1 MKLETAVIKTKI
13 MIPRRRSEVL
23 SRPRLLAFLE
33 DILDVR
39 LLILAA
45 PAGYGKTS
53 LLVDYAYHTQLP
65 VCWYSLDALD
75 TDPQRF
81 IAHFISALQ
90 IRFPKFGKLAFS
102 ALSEFNEENLN
113 LDPIIAAIVNDAFEN
128 ITEHFVFI
136 IDDYHLL
143 RDNKIIESF
152 LNRIVQEMAE
162 NCHFIIASRILLTL
176 PDLSLLVAHNQVAGL
191 SFEELAFSAEEVKQL
206 ILANYHQV
214 ITDERA
220 NELVS
225 QTEGWITGLL
235 LSTQL
240 SQKGN
245 EERMRLAKV
254 SGIGVYEYLAQ
265 QVFDRQPEEVKRFLL
280 RTSLLEEFD
289 ATLCSQV
296 IGKALDLGRY
306 PWHEKLDQILHDNLF
321 ILSVGEDT
329 LFLRYH
335 HLFRDFLQNRMR
347 LEYPEETAR
356 IEKMLAHYYSE
367 HHQWEQAYAIY
378 RRIGEHKELLELI
391 HDAGLSMI
399 TQGKVIT
406 LAKWF
411 DEIDEVELVA
421 LPELLSIK
429 ATIALIR
436 GDVEGSLRLLNQAV
450 TGLRV
455 PGKEVDLTRSLNRR
469 SMVNNHLGKYTEA
482 LHDADE
488 SIEITE
494 DEKGMEVNRAEAF
507 RMRGLCLFQQGDLL
521 GALDSL
527 IKSRDLFVTFGNE
540 EDVGEVLMEMG
551 LAQRRLGNFE
561 NAEKAYEEAL
571 TQWHSSGNALLQ
583 SHVLNN
589 LGYLQNLRSQY
600 EQASLSFEKA
610 LQYARLAAYPR
621 GEGFYLISL
630 GDLYRDLRAL
640 NEAEQAYQM
649 AEKIVEETHDSSMEI
664 YLALSNAILSRYAGK
679 YVRTTEIMQNAK
691 ALVEREG
698 SKYENDLWRLEFS
711 ILQLAQK
718 NTAGQLD
725 ELNQLQNTFERQG
738 NITDAYR
745 TNLLIAVCLFIEEK
759 WAAGRGIIQEIQE
772 SRIREAAS
780 NLLMQI
786 CLEFA
791 DVFHAAAQHL
801 IGLEPLL
808 DLIQESTTFERKIP
822 EIRRLLKRQNTV
834 IQFTSFQVTIRALGK
849 MQVKVGDHIVNTSD
863 WKSTTARDLFFF
875 LLAHPN
881 GATKEEIGE
890 VFWPDSTP
898 EELRLRFKNTVYRL
912 RRAVGNEVVTF
923 ADEIYQFNHS
933 IDYDYDVE
941 RFQREFALAQT
952 SEDTEAEIKHF
963 KAGAA
968 LYQGPFL
975 AKINQSWV
983 LTQREQF
990 EHQFIEGSLKLA
1002 NLLMQQGHNNSA
1014 LQYCK
1019 RVLDQDSCN
1028 EAAYR
1033 LIMLTYAAM
1042 EDRAAVKKTFETC
1055 RITLENELG
1064 IEPNETTRNLLET
1077 LLS

>member
-90 IRFPKFGKLAFS
+90 IRFPKFGQLAFS

-128 ITEHFVFI
+128 ITEHFVFV

-356 IEKMLAHYYSE
+356 IEKMLARYYSE

-411 DEIDEVELVA
+411 DEIDEDELVA
-421 LPELLSIK
+421 LPELISIK
-429 ATIALIR
+429 ATIASIR

-450 TGLRV
+450 AGLRV

-482 LHDADE
+482 LHE
-488 SIEITE
+488 R
-494 DEKGMEVNRAEAF
+494 MNR
-507 RMRGLCLFQQGDLL
+507 
-521 GALDSL
+521 S
-527 IKSRDLFVTFGNE
+527 
-540 EDVGEVLMEMG
+540 
-551 LAQRRLGNFE
+551 
-561 NAEKAYEEAL
+561 
-571 TQWHSSGNALLQ
+571 
-583 SHVLNN
+583 
-589 LGYLQNLRSQY
+589 
-600 EQASLSFEKA
+600 
-610 LQYARLAAYPR
+610 
-621 GEGFYLISL
+621 
-630 GDLYRDLRAL
+630 
-640 NEAEQAYQM
+640 
-649 AEKIVEETHDSSMEI
+649 
-664 YLALSNAILSRYAGK
+664 
-679 YVRTTEIMQNAK
+679 
-691 ALVEREG
+691 
-698 SKYENDLWRLEFS
+698 
-711 ILQLAQK
+711 
-718 NTAGQLD
+718 
-725 ELNQLQNTFERQG
+725 
-738 NITDAYR
+738 
-745 TNLLIAVCLFIEEK
+745 
-759 WAAGRGIIQEIQE
+759 E
-772 SRIREAAS
+772 SRK
-780 NLLMQI
+780 
-786 CLEFA
+786 
-791 DVFHAAAQHL
+791 
-801 IGLEPLL
+801 
-808 DLIQESTTFERKIP
+808 T
-822 EIRRLLKRQNTV
+822 KR
-834 IQFTSFQVTIRALGK
+834 G
-849 MQVKVGDHIVNTSD
+849 
-863 WKSTTARDLFFF
+863 WKSIVPKPSVCVVYACFSREICWARW
-875 LLAHPN
+875 
-881 GATKEEIGE
+881 I
-890 VFWPDSTP
+890 
-898 EELRLRFKNTVYRL
+898 R
-912 RRAVGNEVVTF
+912 
-923 ADEIYQFNHS
+923 
-933 IDYDYDVE
+933 
-941 RFQREFALAQT
+941 
-952 SEDTEAEIKHF
+952 
-963 KAGAA
+963 
-968 LYQGPFL
+968 
-975 AKINQSWV
+975 
-983 LTQREQF
+983 
-990 EHQFIEGSLKLA
+990 
-1002 NLLMQQGHNNSA
+1002 
-1014 LQYCK
+1014 
-1019 RVLDQDSCN
+1019 
-1028 EAAYR
+1028 
-1033 LIMLTYAAM
+1033 
-1042 EDRAAVKKTFETC
+1042 
-1055 RITLENELG
+1055 
-1064 IEPNETTRNLLET
+1064 
-1077 LLS
+1077 